1 MLLLLTSLF
10 GAARGGRVEG
20 GWGSQRREETMGRVA
35 GGGDEIDC
43 MENSSF
49 SPFGWSAAELLK
61 LR

>member
-1 MLLLLTSLF
+1 
-10 GAARGGRVEG
+10 
-20 GWGSQRREETMGRVA
+20 MGRVA